1 MSETKCNKE
10 TRIEVKYDA
19 GQFIKAL
26 FGECSVIAKQY
37 VQEHPKEFYG
47 VDDFIECYRIAEIQN
62 KEKYGPCEPL
72 HDVTDWDLSWLSGWK
87 EDDISFD
94 RAYKLYEE
102 NGGF

>member
-47 VDDFIECYRIAEIQN
+47 VDDFIECYRIAEIRS
-62 KEKYGPCEPL
+62 KEREGFASSVC
-72 HDVTDWDLSWLSGWK
+72 TGTRSWA
-87 EDDISFD
+87 EDDLTFD
-94 RAYKLYEE
+94 RFVKLYEE
-102 NGGF
+102 D

>member
-1 MSETKCNKE
+1 MSETKCDKE

-26 FGECSVIAKQY
+26 FGECSAIAKQY
-37 VQEHPKEFYG
+37 VQDHPKEFYG

-62 KEKYGPCEPL
+62 KARHGFIDEFDDPLNGSYVGPG
-72 HDVTDWDLSWLSGWK
+72 TWK